1 MAAGRI
7 SQNIAELNE
16 FLRGDLKEPLRFGV
30 GIHGGEVIIGDIGS
44 PGHIVFTALGD
55 PVNVTARLQDM
66 TKALSCEVILSDEV
80 RARAGL
86 SEDTL
91 PATQVEIRGRN
102 ETMLIRT
109 VTDAAVL
116 TTIVDEAKANAA

>member
-7 SQNIAELNE
+7 AQNIAELNE
-16 FLRGDLKEPLRFGV
+16 FLRGDLKEPLRFGI

-66 TKALSCEVILSDEV
+66 TKAHNCEVILSDEV
-80 RARAGL
+80 RERAGL
-86 SEDTL
+86 AGRR
-91 PATQVEIRGRN
+91 PARDRSVDPRPQRADADPHGDGRG
-102 ETMLIRT
+102 
-109 VTDAAVL
+109 DAR
-116 TTIVDEAKANAA
+116 DHRG

>member
-7 SQNIAELNE
+7 AQNIAELNE
-16 FLRGDLKEPLRFGV
+16 FLRGDLKEPLRFGI

-66 TKALSCEVILSDEV
+66 TKAHSCEVILSDEV
-80 RARAGL
+80 RIRAGL
-86 SEDTL
+86 AGRC
-91 PATQVEIRGRN
+91 PARDGSR
-102 ETMLIRT
+102 RS
-109 VTDAAVL
+109 AAA
-116 TTIVDEAKANAA
+116 TKRC